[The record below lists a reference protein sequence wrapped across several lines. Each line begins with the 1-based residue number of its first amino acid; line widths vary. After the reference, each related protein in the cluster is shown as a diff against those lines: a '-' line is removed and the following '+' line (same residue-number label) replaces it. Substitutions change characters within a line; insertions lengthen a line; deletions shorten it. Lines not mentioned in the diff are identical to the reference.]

1 MGRHVL
7 GTAGWGLRS
16 WGALQRERREEEV
29 GGREAGGTQGAR
41 IVVREQEGLVALRFA
56 LRLRGGIA
64 LLTESNP
71 WEQKVWGSH

>member
-29 GGREAGGTQGAR
+29 GGREAGGTQGPR
-41 IVVREQEGLVALRFA
+41 IVVREQEGFVALRFA
-56 LRLRGGIA
+56 LRLHGGVA
-64 LLTESNP
+64 LLTGSNP
-71 WEQKVWGSH
+71 WKQEVWGSH